1 MKYVILVVLIA
12 FLAYE
17 GFSLGALI
25 GKKYKQK
32 KLNKNKEVNKDD
44 GCANSSS
51 NT

>member
-1 MKYVILVVLIA
+1 MKYVILVAFIA

-32 KLNKNKEVNKDD
+32 KLNNNNKEVNQ
-44 GCANSSS
+44 
-51 NT
+51 